1 MNNGTN
7 MESIERVRNLESEL
21 VATRKEAAKLLRA
34 KRSEL
39 GLTIR
44 QVSNRTRLAPT
55 TIYNI
60 ETNKSWNTRTVA
72 KVARFYVRAAA

>member
-21 VATRKEAAKLLRA
+21 AATRKGVAKMLKA

-55 TIYNI
+55 TIHNI
-60 ETNKSWNTRTVA
+60 ETNKSWNTPTVA